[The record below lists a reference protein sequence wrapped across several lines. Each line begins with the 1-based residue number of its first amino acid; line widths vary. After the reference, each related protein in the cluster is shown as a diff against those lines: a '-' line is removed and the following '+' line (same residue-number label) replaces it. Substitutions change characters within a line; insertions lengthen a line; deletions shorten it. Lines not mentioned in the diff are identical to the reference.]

1 MRKLILL
8 FVVCLLA
15 LTSYAQQVDNVKI
28 QASKMSKQVE
38 NVIIKPADY
47 TETVDYPVL
56 YLLHGYGGSQNDW
69 PNNVPELKEMATL
82 YQMLIVCPD
91 GENSWYLDS
100 PINEEFQYE
109 TYITKDLVSYVDAN
123 YSTIANRYGRAIA
136 GLSMGGQGALY
147 LAARHLDTYSISCL
161 MSGGIDLTKTSQP
174 SKLALILGSKEE
186 NEALWIEESA
196 LTQADKLKNG
206 DLCLMVD
213 CGLSDMFFEANLEL
227 HEKLLKNGVQ
237 HDYIVRPGNH
247 DWTYW
252 KNAIHYNVLFVSRA
266 FSQFQNTVVDGGKV
280 FFSDAPV
287 ADIYSSSFVNLT
299 APSELPEMTEKKIV
313 VDSQVKYSGKNSL
326 RLTWISKDKG
336 NWKVGFGASSGWQG
350 VDMSKSLELRMW
362 VYSPETI
369 ANNALPLV
377 YFQNEQ
383 YALCDKVKMGAYIEG
398 DLEAGKWTEV
408 VIPIAD
414 FKKEATGFNMATA
427 KTLFLAQD
435 LVDDAK
441 HTLNID
447 YVTVMDDPNYQPPT
461 EMVLFADSKDNTY
474 YDPSWVNLTAPS
486 TVDVPEGHA
495 EKLLVVT
502 DIKQEGENAL
512 RLTYTSMEGGV
523 WKALVAGLGWNLF
536 DLTEAD
542 YELRFWVRA
551 TETLSG
557 DVLPVMYFEG
567 NGGGTTGKLKL
578 SDYVSALNADEWTE
592 VVVPIEDFRKADP
605 AFSKW
610 DIVKGLF
617 FSQNAAD
624 GKAHTLYLD
633 NMKFQIVGGSSVEE
647 VGLAENGMNLFYS
660 NGSICYDGIEGNV
673 AVYNLAGVKCVEFA
687 ASQKGEFKCSLENG
701 VYVAVV
707 ENASRKFI
715 VK

>member
-1 MRKLILL
+1 
-8 FVVCLLA
+8 
-15 LTSYAQQVDNVKI
+15 
-28 QASKMSKQVE
+28 
-38 NVIIKPADY
+38 
-47 TETVDYPVL
+47 
-56 YLLHGYGGSQNDW
+56 
-69 PNNVPELKEMATL
+69 
-82 YQMLIVCPD
+82 
-91 GENSWYLDS
+91 
-100 PINEEFQYE
+100 
-109 TYITKDLVSYVDAN
+109 
-123 YSTIANRYGRAIA
+123 
-136 GLSMGGQGALY
+136 
-147 LAARHLDTYSISCL
+147 
-161 MSGGIDLTKTSQP
+161 
-174 SKLALILGSKEE
+174 
-186 NEALWIEESA
+186 
-196 LTQADKLKNG
+196 
-206 DLCLMVD
+206 
-213 CGLSDMFFEANLEL
+213 
-227 HEKLLKNGVQ
+227 
-237 HDYIVRPGNH
+237 
-247 DWTYW
+247 
-252 KNAIHYNVLFVSRA
+252 
-266 FSQFQNTVVDGGKV
+266 
-280 FFSDAPV
+280 
-287 ADIYSSSFVNLT
+287 
-299 APSELPEMTEKKIV
+299 
-313 VDSQVKYSGKNSL
+313 
-326 RLTWISKDKG
+326 
-336 NWKVGFGASSGWQG
+336 
-350 VDMSKSLELRMW
+350 
-362 VYSPETI
+362 
-369 ANNALPLV
+369 
-377 YFQNEQ
+377 
-383 YALCDKVKMGAYIEG
+383 
-398 DLEAGKWTEV
+398 
-408 VIPIAD
+408 
-414 FKKEATGFNMATA
+414 
-427 KTLFLAQD
+427 
-435 LVDDAK
+435 
-441 HTLNID
+441 
-447 YVTVMDDPNYQPPT
+447 MDDPNYQPPT

-495 EKLLVVT
+495 EKLPVVT

-701 VYVAVV
+701 VYVAVA

>member
-15 LTSYAQQVDNVKI
+15 LTSYAQQVELVKV
-28 QASKMSKQVE
+28 QASKMTKEVE
-38 NVIIKPADY
+38 NNVIKPADY
-47 TETVDYPVL
+47 SDAVDYPVL
-56 YLLHGYGGSQNDW
+56 YLLHGYGGNHNDW
-69 PNNVPELKEMATL
+69 VNIVPQIKDLATAC
-82 YQMLIVCPD
+82 QMIVVCPN
-91 GENSWYLDS
+91 GANSWYFDS
-100 PINEEFQYE
+100 PINKDIQYE
-109 TYITKDLVSYVDAN
+109 TYIIKDLIPYIDQH
-123 YSTIANRYGRAIA
+123 YSTIAHRNGRAIS
-136 GLSMGGQGALY
+136 GLSMGGHGALY
-147 LAARHLDTYSISCL
+147 LAIRHKDMFAMAGA
-161 MSGGIDLTKTSQP
+161 MSGGVDITKTSQAFE
-174 SKLALILGSKEE
+174 LAKVLGPMEE
-186 NEALWIEESA
+186 NEELWKSSSV
-196 LTQADKLKNG
+196 LGQADNLRNG
-206 DLCLMVD
+206 ELDICFD
-213 CGLSDMFFEANLEL
+213 CGTEDMFAESNAEL
-227 HEKLLKNGVQ
+227 HAKLTANGVA
-237 HDYIVRPGNH
+237 HDYTTRPGNH
-247 DWTYW
+247 NWDYWTNSIYYHMLYFHLGF
-252 KNAIHYNVLFVSRA
+252 NRLASTEVP
-266 FSQFQNTVVDGGKV
+266 GGSV
-280 FFSDAPV
+280 YFYDAPGDGTYDPSWTT
-287 ADIYSSSFVNLT
+287 AT
-299 APSELPEMTEKKIV
+299 APSVLPELTGKLI
-313 VDSQVKYSGKNSL
+313 VDSDVKYSGKNSL
-326 RLTWISKDKG
+326 RLRWTSNEGGSWAASIAAK
-336 NWKVGFGASSGWQG
+336 NWAN
-350 VDMSKSLELRMW
+350 VDMSKSSEIRFW
-362 VYSPETI
+362 VCAKEEI
-369 ANNALPLV
+369 ENKALPLI
-377 YFQNEQ
+377 YLQNSQ
-383 YALCDKVKMGAYIEG
+383 YALSGKVKMGKYVDGNLPASTWVEIVVPLA
-398 DLEAGKWTEV
+398 DLLVDAPSYNLSSNKT
-408 VIPIAD
+408 IFFSQDIAD
-414 FKKEATGFNMATA
+414 GKE
-427 KTLFLAQD
+427 
-435 LVDDAK
+435 

-495 EKLLVVT
+495 EKLPVVT

>member
-1 MRKLILL
+1 M
-8 FVVCLLA
+8 
-15 LTSYAQQVDNVKI
+15 
-28 QASKMSKQVE
+28 E
-38 NVIIKPADY
+38 
-47 TETVDYPVL
+47 
-56 YLLHGYGGSQNDW
+56 
-69 PNNVPELKEMATL
+69 
-82 YQMLIVCPD
+82 
-91 GENSWYLDS
+91 
-100 PINEEFQYE
+100 
-109 TYITKDLVSYVDAN
+109 
-123 YSTIANRYGRAIA
+123 
-136 GLSMGGQGALY
+136 
-147 LAARHLDTYSISCL
+147 
-161 MSGGIDLTKTSQP
+161 
-174 SKLALILGSKEE
+174 
-186 NEALWIEESA
+186 
-196 LTQADKLKNG
+196 
-206 DLCLMVD
+206 
-213 CGLSDMFFEANLEL
+213 
-227 HEKLLKNGVQ
+227 
-237 HDYIVRPGNH
+237 
-247 DWTYW
+247 
-252 KNAIHYNVLFVSRA
+252 NAIHYNVLFVSRA

-383 YALCDKVKMGAYIEG
+383 YALCDKVKMGAYIDG

-427 KTLFLAQD
+427 KTLFLAHD

-461 EMVLFADSKDNTY
+461 EMVLFTDSKDNTY

-495 EKLLVVT
+495 EKLPVVT

-701 VYVAVV
+701 VYVAVA

>member
-8 FVVCLLA
+8 FAVCLWA
-15 LTSYAQQVDNVKI
+15 LTSYAQQVELVKV
-28 QASKMSKQVE
+28 QASKMTKEVE
-38 NVIIKPADY
+38 NNVIKPADY

-56 YLLHGYGGSQNDW
+56 YLLHGYGGNHNDW
-69 PNNVPELKEMATL
+69 VNIVPQIKDLATAC
-82 YQMLIVCPD
+82 QMIIVCPN
-91 GENSWYLDS
+91 GANSWYFDS
-100 PINEEFQYE
+100 PINKDIQYE
-109 TYITKDLVSYVDAN
+109 TYIIKDLIPYIDQH
-123 YSTIANRYGRAIA
+123 YSTIANRNGRAIS
-136 GLSMGGQGALY
+136 GLSMGGHGALY
-147 LAARHLDTYSISCL
+147 LAIRHKDVFSMAGA
-161 MSGGIDLTKTSQP
+161 MSGGVDITKTSQEFE
-174 SKLALILGSKEE
+174 LAKVLGPMDE
-186 NEALWIEESA
+186 NEELWKSSSV
-196 LTQADKLKNG
+196 LGQADNLHNG
-206 DLCLMVD
+206 DLDICFD
-213 CGLSDMFFEANLEL
+213 CGTEDMFAESNEEL
-227 HEKLLKNGVQ
+227 HAKLIANGVA
-237 HDYIVRPGNH
+237 HDYTTRPGNH
-247 DWTYW
+247 NWDYW
-252 KNAIHYNVLFVSRA
+252 SNSIYYHMLYFHLGFDRLASTEVP
-266 FSQFQNTVVDGGKV
+266 GGSV
-280 FFSDAPV
+280 YFYDAPGDGTYDPSWTTV
-287 ADIYSSSFVNLT
+287 T
-299 APSELPEMTEKKIV
+299 APSELPELTGKLI
-313 VDSQVKYSGKNSL
+313 VDSDVKYSGKNSL
-326 RLTWISKDKG
+326 RLRWTSNEGGSWAASIAAK
-336 NWKVGFGASSGWQG
+336 NWAN
-350 VDMSKSLELRMW
+350 VDMSKSSEIRFW
-362 VYSPETI
+362 VRAKEEI
-369 ANNALPLV
+369 ENNALPLI
-377 YFQNEQ
+377 YLQNSQ
-383 YALCDKVKMGAYIEG
+383 YALSGKVKMGKYVEG
-398 DLEAGKWTEV
+398 NLPASTWVEV
-408 VIPIAD
+408 VVPLADLLEDAPTYNLSTNKSIFFSQDIAD
-414 FKKEATGFNMATA
+414 GKE
-427 KTLFLAQD
+427 
-435 LVDDAK
+435 
-441 HTLNID
+441 HTINID

-495 EKLLVVT
+495 EKLPVVT

-557 DVLPVMYFEG
+557 DVLPVMNFEG

-578 SDYVSALNADEWTE
+578 GDYVSALNADEWTE

-647 VGLAENGMNLFYS
+647 VGLADNGMNLFYS
-660 NGSICYDGIEGNV
+660 NGSICYDGIDGNV
-673 AVYNLAGVKCVEFA
+673 AVYNLAGVKCVEFV

-701 VYVAVV
+701 VYVAVA
-707 ENASRKFI
+707 ENASRKFV